1 MCFKFL
7 DKAKNNFTNDKHY
20 PSQVKFTIDKLLYI
34 PSNILYIF
42 VAMDQITAI
51 IVDDEKHARSVLSNL
66 IKRDHPEVRV
76 ISTCSNLTEA
86 VNEIKRTEP
95 MLVFLDVQMP
105 NYAGYE
111 IVNFFDRISFDIIF
125 VTAFDHYAI
134 KAFELSAIDYLVKPI
149 DRSRLKE
156 AISKLSD
163 KLSLQ
168 KRTEEYNVLLQSI
181 KEKKFSKIII
191 PELGNRRV
199 LDLSDIIAIEAD
211 GSYSKVHLRNNKNI
225 VISKNLKYFESVI
238 PEEAN
243 FFRTHRAWLINILH
257 LKFLNKSELVIT
269 LNEGIKV
276 KLARGRIEEFEQKIV

>member
-1 MCFKFL
+1 
-7 DKAKNNFTNDKHY
+7 
-20 PSQVKFTIDKLLYI
+20 
-34 PSNILYIF
+34 
-42 VAMDQITAI
+42 MDQITAI

-66 IKRDHPEVRV
+66 IKRDHPKIKV
-76 ISTCSNLTEA
+76 IGTCSNLMEA
-86 VNEIKRTEP
+86 VSEIKKTKP

-134 KAFELSAIDYLVKPI
+134 KAFELNAIDYLVKPI
-149 DRSRLKE
+149 DRNRLKE
-156 AISKLSD
+156 AISKLSN
-163 KLSLQ
+163 KLDLQ
-168 KRTEEYNVLLQSI
+168 KQTEEYSFLLKSI
-181 KEKKFSKIII
+181 KERKFSKIII

-211 GSYSKVHLRNNKNI
+211 GSYSKIHLQNKKTI

-238 PEEAN
+238 PEEAK
-243 FFRTHRAWLINILH
+243 FFRSHRAWLINISH
-257 LKFLNKSELVIT
+257 LKLLNKSDLIIT

-276 KLARGRIEEFEQKIV
+276 KLARGRIEDFEQIIS